1 LTYPPGGD
9 KNAALDPAKESSDM
23 SAAKA
28 AKAAALPA
36 HTHDRAAHKTHKDV
50 LNRLRRATGHLQ
62 TISGMIDAGRE
73 CGEIAQQMHA
83 VIRALE
89 EAKSTLIHDHIEHC
103 LEDAIG
109 PVSREQRMTIDNF
122 KKITRYL

>member
-1 LTYPPGGD
+1 
-9 KNAALDPAKESSDM
+9 M

-28 AKAAALPA
+28 AVHAHDAA
-36 HTHDRAAHKTHKDV
+36 THRSHRDV

-62 TISGMIDAGRE
+62 TIAGMIEGGRE
-73 CGEIAQQMHA
+73 CADIAQQMHA

-109 PVSREQRMTIDNF
+109 PVSREQRVTIEDF
-122 KKITRYL
+122 KKISRYL

>member
-1 LTYPPGGD
+1 MISFSND
-9 KNAALDPAKESSDM
+9 AKVAVE
-23 SAAKA
+23 
-28 AKAAALPA
+28 
-36 HTHDRAAHKTHKDV
+36 
-50 LNRLRRATGHLQ
+50 
-62 TISGMIDAGRE
+62 
-73 CGEIAQQMHA
+73 QMHA